1 MTGPR
6 TVRSFVS
13 SSPEYHRA
21 FQAFLAHT
29 DQKDKARDWLRHEV
43 DGLAN
48 RSVMIDAGPGSG
60 KLTSWLAPL
69 FGTVIAI
76 EPNPS
81 MGSELRTACPDA
93 VVIAATIASASPPAA
108 GDFVLCSHVFYHIP
122 RSEWES
128 TLLQLMG
135 WLAPGASWPSRSQN
149 PRADSCRMVNHFLGG
164 RLDLS
169 ELCPTANAADGEFEA
184 RLETV
189 PAHIR
194 ARPWDRLRDRRI
206 LLE

>member
-29 DQKDKARDWLRHEV
+29 DQKDKAREWLRHEV

-48 RSVMIDAGPGSG
+48 RSVMIDAGAGSG
-60 KLTSWLAPL
+60 KLTSWLTPL
-69 FGTVIAI
+69 FETVIAI

-81 MGSELRTACPDA
+81 LESELRTTCPDA
-93 VVIAATIASASPPAA
+93 AVSACTIASVSPPAA
-108 GDFVLCSHVFYHIP
+108 GDFVLWSHVFYPIA

-128 TLLQLMG
+128 TLLHLMG
-135 WLAPGASWPSRSQN
+135 WVAPGGVLAVAIQN
-149 PRADSCRMVNHFLGG
+149 PGTDGMRMVNHFLGG
-164 RLDLS
+164 RLDLR
-169 ELCPTANAADGEFEA
+169 ELCPMANA
-184 RLETV
+184 
-189 PAHIR
+189 
-194 ARPWDRLRDRRI
+194 
-206 LLE
+206 

>member
-21 FQAFLAHT
+21 FQAFLSHT
-29 DQKDKARDWLRHEV
+29 DQKDKAREWIRHEV

-48 RSVMIDAGPGSG
+48 RTVMIDAGAGSG

-81 MGSELRTACPDA
+81 MGSGLRTACPDA
-93 VVIAATIASASPPAA
+93 VVIPVPVASASPPAA
-108 GDFVLCSHVFYHIP
+108 GELGLC
-122 RSEWES
+122 
-128 TLLQLMG
+128 
-135 WLAPGASWPSRSQN
+135 A
-149 PRADSCRMVNHFLGG
+149 
-164 RLDLS
+164 
-169 ELCPTANAADGEFEA
+169 
-184 RLETV
+184 
-189 PAHIR
+189 
-194 ARPWDRLRDRRI
+194 
-206 LLE
+206 